1 MEKRILS
8 RSEYFGMNSKR
19 AIAILFISGSCA
31 IGLANSP
38 GTTVVPTVL
47 PHTAA
52 AAAEHPRI
60 IEIQA
65 SKYRFSPDEIS
76 LRKDEPVIL
85 RLSTADRA
93 HGFFLKPL
101 KIDADI
107 PPGKAEDILVV
118 PRSAGKYT
126 AICDHYC
133 GSGHGTMKMKVIV
146 SK

>member
-1 MEKRILS
+1 MTDKRV
-8 RSEYFGMNSKR
+8 
-19 AIAILFISGSCA
+19 IAVLLIAASCGIA
-31 IGLANSP
+31 LANWP
-38 GTTVVPTVL
+38 ATTIVPTVVPRT
-47 PHTAA
+47 A

-65 SKYRFSPDEIS
+65 SKYRFSPDEIT

-85 RLSTADRA
+85 RLSTSDRA

-107 PPGKAEDILVV
+107 PPGKAKDILVV
-118 PRSAGKYT
+118 PRSAGQYV